1 MRKKLYVYNNK
12 KRVFNKLYIYILEK
26 ITRIIDVILY
36 KLVFRYFKLFFWD
49 DNWIPKKVIVYRYS
63 IDLYYLVLIM
73 QTMFLT

>member
-1 MRKKLYVYNNK
+1 MSIIIKKECLIN
-12 KRVFNKLYIYILEK
+12 YIYIYSKKLHEY
-26 ITRIIDVILY
+26 IIDVILY